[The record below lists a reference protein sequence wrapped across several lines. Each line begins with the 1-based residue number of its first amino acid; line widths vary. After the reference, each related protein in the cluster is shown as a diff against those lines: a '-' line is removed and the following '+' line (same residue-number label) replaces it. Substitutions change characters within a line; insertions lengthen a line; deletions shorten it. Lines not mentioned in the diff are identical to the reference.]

1 MTQDLLNCL
10 QGETSPAPL
19 DGRDARPSDPTAP
32 GQLPLHRGD
41 DRSDAGL
48 ENPGPLCGS
57 AADTGEAEGDA
68 VQNGI
73 DEMTLPPLRGPS
85 PCAGEANGDPG
96 LDAQR
101 LRGHLETLY
110 AQAAQIKDF
119 DLQAALRDPAF
130 VRLTAPGVG
139 VPVADAWYALH
150 RREEE
155 SRCAEENRRLLARA
169 AEAGAR
175 RPREGGSGAA
185 ALLSADYR
193 SLSREEQ
200 MRVKKRIFEASARG
214 EKVYP

>member
-1 MTQDLLNCL
+1 MTQDVLDCL

-19 DGRDARPSDPTAP
+19 CGISPSTM
-32 GQLPLHRGD
+32 
-41 DRSDAGL
+41 
-48 ENPGPLCGS
+48 
-57 AADTGEAEGDA
+57 EAEGDA
-68 VQNGI
+68 VQKSI
-73 DEMTLPPLRGPS
+73 EETATLPPLHGTS
-85 PCAGEANGDPG
+85 PCAGEAGGDAG
-96 LDAQR
+96 LDAAR
-101 LRGHLETLY
+101 LRGHLEALY
-110 AQAAQIKDF
+110 AQAAQMKDF
-119 DLQAALRDPAF
+119 DLRSALRDPAF

-155 SRCAEENRRLLARA
+155 SRRTEENRRLLARA